1 MPYAN
6 AAVPPALVERLPPMV
21 QVPSEGEGAA
31 HSKKTLNLSAHGDL
45 IEAASNL
52 FSHLRALDAAGAVAC
67 CWSMIV
73 SESR

>member
-1 MPYAN
+1 
-6 AAVPPALVERLPPMV
+6 
-21 QVPSEGEGAA
+21 VPSEGEGAA